1 MFKSEAELEELPPD
15 STDVFKRNSL
25 DRYMDRPNTT
35 FKGGR
40 YSMID
45 NLCFAEFL
53 SYYVPDTRKKPDV
66 ENDYQPEILLN
77 DDDTCDPLL
86 CLPKSLPLMSSKE
99 KVKRRNKKRV
109 VRYHAPN

>member
-1 MFKSEAELEELPPD
+1 MPELWLRKCFPGIVFANTNLPDKRYRVFKSEAELEELPPD

-66 ENDYQPEILLN
+66 EMTLVILY
-77 DDDTCDPLL
+77 CVYP
-86 CLPKSLPLMSSKE
+86 SLFP
-99 KVKRRNKKRV
+99 
-109 VRYHAPN
+109 